1 MSKLKFAFISLM
13 AAGLIFCAG
22 TASFAG
28 DWDEP
33 ATVIVQVTAAG
44 SPIEDAEV
52 SVGEQSDTTGHNGNR
67 VFQVGKGH
75 HTVSVTDSHGNS
87 DSREVRVNPGEI
99 VQVTFELGAAGR
111 PASGEHR
118 QELTFSKN

>member
-1 MSKLKFAFISLM
+1 M